1 LKAQL
6 LEYNTRFNLIA
17 KENKRLEKRNAE
29 ILNTIKKST
38 DEYNELQ
45 IQLREIKE
53 KSAKVTIERTK
64 CEQQNREVE
73 EDIVT
78 AKKALRDLQSLFR
91 TVQESADNMKK
102 KHSGRDDEF
111 NTLLT
116 QNKKLKGTV
125 VELEWKLKDAE
136 SSLQLMT
143 ASKDEAIRKVQSQI
157 SDTNEI
163 LLSTKEEIV
172 RLRHEK
178 TKRENE
184 LEEWKERSRDRI
196 EQLHNQFDRRI
207 EQYLDDAVRSKL
219 ASVDYSG
226 ASASI

>member
-17 KENKRLEKRNAE
+17 KENKRLEKRNAD

-78 AKKALRDLQSLFR
+78 AKNALRDLQSLLR

-143 ASKDEAIRKVQSQI
+143 ASNNIFNKGGR
-157 SDTNEI
+157 
-163 LLSTKEEIV
+163 
-172 RLRHEK
+172 
-178 TKRENE
+178 
-184 LEEWKERSRDRI
+184 
-196 EQLHNQFDRRI
+196 
-207 EQYLDDAVRSKL
+207 
-219 ASVDYSG
+219 
-226 ASASI
+226 